1 MYPLNA
7 TACLKQLKTFNP
19 LKEKKDTTNLLTL
32 PCTLTKL
39 IEIEVHLSK

>member
-1 MYPLNA
+1 MYPLDA
-7 TACLKQLKTFNP
+7 IVYLKQLRTFNP

-39 IEIEVHLSK
+39 IEVEMHLTK